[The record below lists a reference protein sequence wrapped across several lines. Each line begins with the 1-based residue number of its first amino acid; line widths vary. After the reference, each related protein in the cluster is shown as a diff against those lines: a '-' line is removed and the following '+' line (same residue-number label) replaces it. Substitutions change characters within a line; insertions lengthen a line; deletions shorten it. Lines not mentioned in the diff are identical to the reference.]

1 MSVDPLK
8 STVLIVYD
16 EQLQAETAGRFLTL
30 QGFSTKVFID
40 SKAALD
46 WFKLHFE
53 EVAVVLLDYK
63 MPTVN
68 GRMFLREIR
77 EIAELTKVA
86 LVTGFRRED
95 LPPLNEYG
103 VAHFFRKPVRL
114 EKLGAWVK
122 QSLESEP

>member
-1 MSVDPLK
+1 MGADPLK
-8 STVLIVYD
+8 STVLIVDD
-16 EQLQAETAGRFLTL
+16 EKLQAETTGHFLTL

-40 SKAALD
+40 SKAALV
-46 WFKLHFE
+46 WFREHSQ

-68 GRMFLREIR
+68 GRMFLREVR
-77 EIAELTKVA
+77 EITELTKVA

-95 LPPLNEYG
+95 LPPLSEYG